1 MAATIEG
8 YGVLVTGGGSGIGEG
23 CALAL
28 ARDGAVVTICGR
40 TADKLDAAAARIR
53 DAAPGAGVHTIV
65 ADVTDEDQVEAAVTK
80 SATEAGGLHGV
91 VASAGGSLHM
101 GPLVLADADAVRA
114 TLDLNIMGTFLTLKH
129 SAPLLAGTKGS
140 FVGVSSH
147 AGLDTFRFLG
157 AYGAAKAG
165 LDHLVRVAADELGPS
180 RVRVNSVRPGII
192 DNELMQGITGGGPVL
207 DSYLEEIPL
216 HRVGT
221 RRGRR
226 RARPLPRRPRVELDH
241 GAVHQRRRWPVGAQG
256 RRLRL
261 LRADGPRRGPTLE
274 HGRGAGAD
282 GAERLMDVEGTIA
295 VVTGG
300 ASGIGRATAL
310 ELARRGA
317 RGVVLADINDA
328 RLAEAEDEVAAAG
341 ARVLTVHCD
350 VACDEDVEHLRDA
363 AFEEFGDVDII
374 MNNAGV
380 AMLGPADLLTME
392 EWDWILQINLY
403 GVIRGVRAFVPHL
416 RARAAAGSSTPHRS
430 PGCSPTPGT
439 RPVHHREVR
448 CRGPHRGAR
457 AVPAAARCRRLD
469 ALSGS
474 RQHEPGRHRATLS
487 ARIPRRGSRRC
498 RSATRWSRRSQGERW
513 PTRSATTASSCS
525 RIQRRHESAW
535 VGGATISTRSSRR
548 RSTCSRR
555 HPTWRRH
562 AEG

>member
-129 SAPLLAGTKGS
+129 SAPLLAGTQGS

-216 HRVGT
+216 HRVG
-221 RRGRR
+221 
-226 RARPLPRRPRVELDH
+226 RVEDVAEL
-241 GAVHQRRRWPVGAQG
+241 VRFLVGPESSWITGQCISV
-256 RRLRL
+256 
-261 LRADGPRRGPTLE
+261 DGGQSVRK
-274 HGRGAGAD
+274 GAD
-282 GAERLMDVEGTIA
+282 YGFFAQMAHG
-295 VVTGG
+295 
-300 ASGIGRATAL
+300 
-310 ELARRGA
+310 
-317 RGVVLADINDA
+317 
-328 RLAEAEDEVAAAG
+328 ED
-341 ARVLTVHCD
+341 
-350 VACDEDVEHLRDA
+350 
-363 AFEEFGDVDII
+363 
-374 MNNAGV
+374 
-380 AMLGPADLLTME
+380 P
-392 EWDWILQINLY
+392 
-403 GVIRGVRAFVPHL
+403 
-416 RARAAAGSSTPHRS
+416 
-430 PGCSPTPGT
+430 
-439 RPVHHREVR
+439 
-448 CRGPHRGAR
+448 
-457 AVPAAARCRRLD
+457 
-469 ALSGS
+469 
-474 RQHEPGRHRATLS
+474 
-487 ARIPRRGSRRC
+487 
-498 RSATRWSRRSQGERW
+498 RWSMVVEPAQPEPNG
-513 PTRSATTASSCS
+513 
-525 RIQRRHESAW
+525 
-535 VGGATISTRSSRR
+535 
-548 RSTCSRR
+548 
-555 HPTWRRH
+555 
-562 AEG
+562 